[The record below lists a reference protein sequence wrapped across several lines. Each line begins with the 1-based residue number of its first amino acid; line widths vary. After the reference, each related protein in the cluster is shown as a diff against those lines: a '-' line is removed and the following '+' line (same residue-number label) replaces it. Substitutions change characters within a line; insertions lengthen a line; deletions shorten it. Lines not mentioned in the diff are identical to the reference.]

1 MNINW
6 FGLRDV
12 LLVGLLAGVVLTG
25 VFAIGVR
32 LLAGPAGHGSTAG
45 VRTAA
50 ASLCFA
56 VCAAGAAYG
65 LSLLTRK

>member
-6 FGLRDV
+6 FGLGDV

-25 VFAIGVR
+25 LFAIGVR
-32 LLAGPAGHGSTAG
+32 LLASPAGPGSAVGLRTAG
-45 VRTAA
+45 VW
-50 ASLCFA
+50 LCFA

-65 LSLLTRK
+65 LSLLIRK

>member
-12 LLVGLLAGVVLTG
+12 LLVGLLAGVALAG

-32 LLAGPAGHGSTAG
+32 LLARPAGPGSGVGLRTAG
-45 VRTAA
+45 

-65 LSLLTRK
+65 LILLIRK